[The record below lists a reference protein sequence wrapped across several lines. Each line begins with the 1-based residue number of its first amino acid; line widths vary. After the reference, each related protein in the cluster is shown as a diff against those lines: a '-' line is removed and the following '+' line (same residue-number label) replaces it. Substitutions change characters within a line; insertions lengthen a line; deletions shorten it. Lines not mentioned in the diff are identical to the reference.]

1 MYRIICFLL
10 IILSSPGCGVKERED
25 ALDKKETELLQ
36 KEQELI
42 LREKTLAIKE
52 DDLLKREQKLDT
64 ALVDTAFI
72 VDTTF
77 ISDAKLVGLW
87 SAKMIC
93 TETTCAGSAVGDTK
107 SETWDFSYQNSHL
120 IVKAIADEKLV
131 RIYTGGLTKNGIEL
145 TEDVGN
151 RSTAPISKFLVRL
164 NLVNESSMQGK
175 REIIRNDDCKIVFDL
190 QLTKQQ

>member
-1 MYRIICFLL
+1 
-10 IILSSPGCGVKERED
+10 
-25 ALDKKETELLQ
+25 LQ

-77 ISDAKLVGLW
+77 INDAKLVGLW